1 MKTMLAYIFVVAAL
15 CAATARGQSSCT
27 SVLISMSP
35 CLNYITGNSSSPS
48 PSCCQQLANVIS
60 SQPRC
65 LCQVL
70 NGGGPSLGV
79 AINQTRA
86 MALPT
91 ACNVQT
97 PPVSRCNGGSPST
110 PPPTTTTTDADS
122 PSGSKNVPPTGDGSS
137 SDAYSMNLP
146 FGLMVFLLFTSS
158 YASVSRIM

>member
-15 CAATARGQSSCT
+15 CAATTSSQSSCT

-48 PSCCQQLANVIS
+48 PSCCQQLANVVS

-97 PPVSRCNGGSPST
+97 PPVSRCNAGGSPT
-110 PPPTTTTTDADS
+110 TPPTTKTTDAES
-122 PSGSKNVPPTGDGSS
+122 PSGSKSVPTTGDGSS
-137 SDAYSMNLP
+137 SDANSMNLP

-158 YASVSRIM
+158 YASVSGII

>member
-1 MKTMLAYIFVVAAL
+1 MLAYIFVVAAL
-15 CAATARGQSSCT
+15 CAATASSQSSCT

-48 PSCCQQLANVIS
+48 PSCCQQLANVVS

-91 ACNVQT
+91 ACNVKT
-97 PPVSRCNGGSPST
+97 PPVSRCNAGGSPT
-110 PPPTTTTTDADS
+110 TPPTTKTTDAES
-122 PSGSKNVPPTGDGSS
+122 PSGSKSVPTTGDGSS
-137 SDAYSMNLP
+137 SDANSMNLP

-158 YASVSRIM
+158 YASVSGII